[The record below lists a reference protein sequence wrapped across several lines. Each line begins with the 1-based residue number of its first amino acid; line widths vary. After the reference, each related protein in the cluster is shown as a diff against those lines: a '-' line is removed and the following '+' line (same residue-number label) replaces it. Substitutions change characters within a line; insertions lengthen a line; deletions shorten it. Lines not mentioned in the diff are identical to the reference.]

1 MPAMAASCTR
11 TSLKLL
17 LWLQLLLGLAVA
29 CYGAYLVHQ
38 AGAFAPDAPPAA
50 GSSPPPLAPA
60 PPPPPCDSPKAE
72 QWFVYAIFAVGG
84 ITVITQLAGLL
95 GTRYRCCMTVFIAL
109 QCASLLAQAGFV
121 ASVYVGTAWVGKVP
135 CPGEAE
141 RIEHFLKTNV
151 RIGQCAVGGLL
162 ALELVALV
170 LACCVRRNNREHE
183 RTGSWD
189 FSDDEEMRR
198 RPLIDSPSP
207 SQRSTPLSPSPYGTP
222 MGSTPARAGPSATPA
237 SSAAAADERWS
248 QRMREMYGL
257 DTTQYSY
264 VPRDEAPGR
273 AEEGGHTDGGRGAA
287 RAGCAVM

>member
-1 MPAMAASCTR
+1 MTGESSRLDGLTSWHADWRGLRVAVFGLSVTGFSVADTLAELGAEVLVLAESADPAYERLLPVIGVRSSMG
-11 TSLKLL
+11 SLST
-17 LWLQLLLGLAVA
+17 
-29 CYGAYLVHQ
+29 
-38 AGAFAPDAPPAA
+38 PPA
-50 GSSPPPLAPA
+50 
-60 PPPPPCDSPKAE
+60 
-72 QWFVYAIFAVGG
+72 
-84 ITVITQLAGLL
+84 
-95 GTRYRCCMTVFIAL
+95 
-109 QCASLLAQAGFV
+109 
-121 ASVYVGTAWVGKVP
+121 
-135 CPGEAE
+135 
-141 RIEHFLKTNV
+141 
-151 RIGQCAVGGLL
+151 
-162 ALELVALV
+162 ELVALV

-222 MGSTPARAGPSATPA
+222 MGSTPARAGPSATPVS
-237 SSAAAADERWS
+237 SSAAADEMWS